1 MVQKVDFDNYANEY
15 EKTLEED
22 LKFFGEDNSYFAEY
36 KIDIVKKKQSALTP
50 AQYLISVAGLVAI
63 LKNSKNSSPNQKFP
77 DVIFQLKVLK
87 LQKVKIR
94 T

>member
-36 KIDIVKKKQSALTP
+36 KIDIVKKNNRL
-50 AQYLISVAGLVAI
+50 
-63 LKNSKNSSPNQKFP
+63 
-77 DVIFQLKVLK
+77 
-87 LQKVKIR
+87 
-94 T
+94 